1 MKLIPAG
8 VWGAGLQGSHI
19 RASVIE
25 YNKVYAYRV
34 EPLGPKGLAA
44 IDGDAYVCASGD

>member
-1 MKLIPAG
+1 M
-8 VWGAGLQGSHI
+8 QGSHI

-25 YNKVYAYRV
+25 YNKVHAYRV

-44 IDGDAYVCASGD
+44 IDGDAYVLSEFKRGAGRG